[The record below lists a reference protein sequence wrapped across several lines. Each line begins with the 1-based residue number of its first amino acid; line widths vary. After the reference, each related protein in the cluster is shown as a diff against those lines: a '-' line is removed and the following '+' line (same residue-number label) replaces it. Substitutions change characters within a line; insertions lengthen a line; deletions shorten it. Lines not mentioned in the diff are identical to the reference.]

1 MAAGF
6 GVWEVKF
13 PSSRAVYD
21 DDDDEDDDSSILEE
35 YSKSIFFHWAPDIV
49 ESSHTPSPREYPL
62 LVIAIGKVATTFL
75 EAHVSAEETKVLA
88 CLSSKKDNETNF
100 ESVCFTTKATGDSPF
115 FRVTSTASDH
125 KDPVVICHCRRPVSP
140 EKAFYWTEKVGK
152 RTRCGRDNKPHSIH

>member
-49 ESSHTPSPREYPL
+49 ECSHTPSPREYPL
-62 LVIAIGKVATTFL
+62 LVIAIGEVATTFL

-88 CLSSKKDNETNF
+88 CLSSKKDTETNF

-115 FRVTSTASDH
+115 FRVTASDH

-152 RTRCGRDNKPHSIH
+152 RTRCGQDNKPHSIY